1 MRRDGAWHTDEESN
15 LVRHVLPLALVSL
28 AACTA
33 SHGLVITR
41 SATSA
46 TVSVDAAQVPADVG
60 ARDLHLQE
68 LAADA
73 CAGAEARITSQ
84 RLSTRDEVQLD
95 VDRVWASFQKNG
107 PASAWAQSP
116 GPASPLNSRSTI
128 PVSTSLAQPDERSV
142 HVAVP
147 VWELSI
153 ECGG

>member
-1 MRRDGAWHTDEESN
+1 MEAWHTDDESHS
-15 LVRHVLPLALVSL
+15 VRHALPLALVSL

-41 SATSA
+41 SATNA
-46 TVSVDAAQVPADVG
+46 TVSVDAARVPAEVE

-68 LAADA
+68 LAAKA
-73 CAGAEARITSQ
+73 CAGAEAHITSQ

-107 PASAWAQSP
+107 PASAWTQSP
-116 GPASPLNSRSTI
+116 GPANPLNSRSTI

-142 HVAVP
+142 RVPVP

>member
-1 MRRDGAWHTDEESN
+1 M
-15 LVRHVLPLALVSL
+15 RHVLPLALVSL

-41 SATSA
+41 SATNA
-46 TVSVDAAQVPADVG
+46 TVSVDAEQVPENEA
-60 ARDLHLQE
+60 ARTQRLQA
-68 LAADA
+68 LAVKA
-73 CAGAEARITSQ
+73 CDGAEARVTSQ
-84 RLSTRDEVQLD
+84 RLSTRDDVQLD

-107 PASAWAQSP
+107 PGSAWAQSP
-116 GPASPLNSRSTI
+116 GPAAPLNSRSTI

-142 HVAVP
+142 RVQVP

>member
-1 MRRDGAWHTDEESN
+1 MDSWHTGDESN
-15 LVRHVLPLALVSL
+15 SVRHVLPLALVSL

-33 SHGLVITR
+33 SHVLVITR
-41 SATSA
+41 STTNA
-46 TVSVDAAQVPADVG
+46 TVSVDAEQVPTETD
-60 ARDLHLQE
+60 ARAVKLQA
-68 LAADA
+68 LAVKACGGADA
-73 CAGAEARITSQ
+73 RVTSQ
-84 RLSTRDEVQLD
+84 RLSTREDVQLD

-142 HVAVP
+142 RVAVP